1 MSPKKGK
8 KLVQRYVRQTFEL
21 PVEVVRMQREY
32 ATRVTH
38 SMAVLAIEAFDASRL
53 MVPQGFRELISHV
66 IPSGNADEMY
76 ARVVDMS
83 RQYVETWFGDDRT
96 PLEKIV
102 QSVDTIETAEGDTF
116 TLRAL
121 LKEDGESM
129 KSMYSR
135 LSDADRRTR
144 FFAMV
149 TPEAAAKS
157 GYECSSLVQ
166 GDEAHDYVLV
176 DEEGGVIGHTGYATA
191 SDGSAS
197 LHIVLSPDARVRTA
211 GGERISNLMFEK
223 AIATAYL
230 DERVST
236 IVAETL
242 LDNTGVNKLVS
253 RTLGMRDG
261 FHKSFDYGYIESSV
275 PSGR

>member
-1 MSPKKGK
+1 
-8 KLVQRYVRQTFEL
+8 
-21 PVEVVRMQREY
+21 MQREY

-76 ARVVDMS
+76 ARVVDIS
-83 RQYVETWFGDDRT
+83 RQYVETWFGDNRT

-116 TLRAL
+116 TLRAP
-121 LKEDGESM
+121 LKEDEESM
-129 KSMYSR
+129 KGMYRR

-149 TPEAAAKS
+149 TPEVAAKS

-176 DEEGGVIGHTGYATA
+176 NKKGKIIGHTGYATGN
-191 SDGSAS
+191 DGSAS
-197 LHIVLSPDARVRTA
+197 LHIVLSPDARVRTTT
-211 GGERISNLMFEK
+211 GERVSNLMFEK

-230 DERVST
+230 DEQVST

-253 RTLGMRDG
+253 RTLGTRDG

-275 PSGR
+275 PSGH